1 MILQKKI
8 ECRNREE
15 VQKLISY
22 FKDLKFFENLK
33 KDNDVEEDII
43 YYCCKELK
51 YRKYEDNTSII
62 NYGEEGNEFFIII
75 EGEVEILTPKQIE
88 MRVN

>member
-1 MILQKKI
+1 
-8 ECRNREE
+8 
-15 VQKLISY
+15 
-22 FKDLKFFENLK
+22 
-33 KDNDVEEDII
+33 
-43 YYCCKELK
+43 LK